1 MCERVGARVC
11 HNVAELQKGR
21 LVLEVSCIVKA
32 AGNGDL
38 LDITLLFIHG
48 TRRAWFGVVVARTG
62 CQGCPVDLAEGW
74 EQWLPEVGVQL
85 QVVG

>member
-1 MCERVGARVC
+1 MGGHVGERVGARVC

-38 LDITLLFIHG
+38 LHITLLFIHG
-48 TRRAWFGVVVARTG
+48 TRRAWFGV
-62 CQGCPVDLAEGW
+62 GW
-74 EQWLPEVGVQL
+74 GGL
-85 QVVG
+85 VVGG